1 MKPVESDYL
10 IVGAG
15 ACGLAFADTLLSE
28 APNATITIVD
38 ERAAP
43 GGHWIDAYDF
53 VKTHQPASFYGVN
66 STQLGHD
73 RIDETGLNAGF
84 YDLASG
90 AEIRAYFGDVMERVL
105 LASGRVRYIPKSRY
119 DFERRVLATSEGEIA
134 VRARKI
140 VDTTYTA
147 GPIPATHT
155 PSYSIA
161 PGVRHAP
168 VNVLS
173 GPEGEAA
180 RYVIIGAG
188 KTGADACVYLIER
201 GVDPDAITWIM
212 PQDVWFYD
220 RALYQ
225 PGDEHLDH
233 LFELTAVQMEI
244 AATAQTANEVLA
256 RLEQS
261 GTLMRIDPC
270 VTPGAYRCA
279 TITRAEMDVM
289 KRVKRIV
296 RLGRVQR
303 LEAGRIVLDRG
314 GIPTGPDVLHVDCSA
329 KAVRPRPPLPVFD
342 GDRITV
348 QFVRTC
354 QPPFCAAFIALV
366 EAHFE
371 DEAKRNLLC
380 TPVPSPERAIDW
392 LSMTL
397 QSAINTFAWMQEPV
411 LANWLARSRLNGQR
425 GLMRPSAALTPV
437 QTEARKRM
445 RAATPAAVANLR
457 KLIAASH

>member
-1 MKPVESDYL
+1 MKPIDSDYL

-15 ACGLAFADTLLSE
+15 ACGLAFADTLLAQ
-28 APNATITIVD
+28 APAASITIVD

-43 GGHWIDAYDF
+43 GGHWVDAYEF

-66 STQLGHD
+66 STQLGED
-73 RIDETGLNAGF
+73 RIDESGLNAGF

-90 AEIRAYFGDVMERVL
+90 AEIRAYFAEVMERVL
-105 LASGRVRYIPKSRY
+105 LASGRVRYISKSRY
-119 DFERRVLATSEGEIA
+119 DFERRVLTTAEGEVPA
-134 VRARKI
+134 RARKV

-147 GPIPATHT
+147 GPIPATHM

-161 PGVRHAP
+161 PDVRHAP
-168 VNVLS
+168 VNVLAT
-173 GPEGEAA
+173 PEGEAV

-244 AATAQTANEVLA
+244 AATAQTADEVLA

-270 VTPGAYRCA
+270 VAPGAYRCA

-289 KRVKRIV
+289 RRVKNVV

-303 LEAGRIVLDRG
+303 LERDRIVLDRG
-314 GIPTGPDVLHVDCSA
+314 EVPTSADVLHVDCSA

-342 GDRITV
+342 GDRIIV

-354 QPPFCAAFIALV
+354 QPPFCAAFIAMV

-371 DEAKRNLLC
+371 DETKKNVLC
-380 TPVPSPERAIDW
+380 APVPSPERAIDW

-411 LANWLARSRLNGQR
+411 VADWLARSRLNGQR

-437 QTEARKRM
+437 QAEARKRM
-445 RAATPAAVANLR
+445 RAATPAALANLR
-457 KLIAASH
+457 RLVAACA